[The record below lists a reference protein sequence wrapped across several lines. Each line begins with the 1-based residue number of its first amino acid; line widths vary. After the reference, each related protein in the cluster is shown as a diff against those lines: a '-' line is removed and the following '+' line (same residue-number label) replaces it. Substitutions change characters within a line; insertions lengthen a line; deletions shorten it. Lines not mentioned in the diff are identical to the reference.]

1 MTFNILNL
9 RQPILWALDALS
21 GMTFQS
27 CSSDDDFPTVDGQ
40 APTIVLTTDQIHAE
54 PGRSFNITG
63 TVKDADG
70 IKSIRLKNEG
80 MLLDKT
86 INLLEIYGDSLLHEY
101 NLDYAYT
108 PANDWTDESNFP
120 LEVTVEDVVG
130 NTTSA
135 TLTVKGDGDFTFPTF
150 TSAPSSELTVL
161 LQNPKLTL
169 NASVSDN
176 KKLQSIVVDIPG
188 LNIKDSVLLNGV
200 KEYALKKQYDVP
212 AKEASYVMTLRV
224 YDGMKNMTSTTSV
237 IKVSELPDFE
247 KMYLADVSDAD
258 ALTSDLY
265 GVPMLIEHT
274 GKYQYRAH
282 YYNQKVGTG
291 IRFIPQMTD
300 FNPICFGI
308 DENTG
313 LLTSNP
319 SEAKEII
326 LDEVGYYEITF
337 NTITGDY
344 DVKRYTPT
352 TAKMTLNGTTTV
364 NFNDGSGDQPAQI
377 CLAGSGLPGTP
388 DWTTNQNNDAFILNQ
403 SKTNP
408 YLLYR
413 EFNLKAGDEISFTI
427 SQTHWWGWWPE
438 PYWRFDGS
446 ANNEKN
452 VKNGGENMNSVKAPV
467 TGTYRFEFDYAL
479 LRSRIVL
486 VKAK

>member
-1 MTFNILNL
+1 MTINKLNL
-9 RQPILWALDALS
+9 KQPLLWALVALS

-27 CSSDDDFPTVDGQ
+27 CSSDDDFQAVDGQ
-40 APTIVLTTDQIHAE
+40 APTIALTTDQIHAE

-130 NTTSA
+130 NTSSA

-247 KMYLADVSDAD
+247 KMYLADVSDAA

-274 GKYQYRAH
+274 GKYQYKAH

-344 DVKRYTPT
+344 DVKRYTPA
-352 TAKMTLNGTTTV
+352 TAKMTLDGTTTV

-452 VKNGGENMNSVKAPV
+452 VKNGGDNMKSVKAPV
-467 TGTYRFEFDYAL
+467 AGTYRFEFDYAL
-479 LRSRIVL
+479 LRSRIIL

>member
-9 RQPILWALDALS
+9 RQPILWALVALS

-27 CSSDDDFPTVDGQ
+27 CSSDDDFQAVDGQ
-40 APTIVLTTDQIHAE
+40 APTIALTTDQIHAE

-212 AKEASYVMTLRV
+212 AKEASYMMTLRV
-224 YDGMKNMTSTTSV
+224 YDGMKNMTYTTSK
-237 IKVSELPDFE
+237 INVSELPDFD
-247 KMYLADVSDAD
+247 KMYLADVSDA
-258 ALTSDLY
+258 ASLTSDLY

-274 GKYQYRAH
+274 GKYQYKAH

>member
-9 RQPILWALDALS
+9 RQPILWALVALS

-212 AKEASYVMTLRV
+212 AKEASYMMTLRV

-247 KMYLADVSDAD
+247 KMYLADVSDAA

-282 YYNQKVGTG
+282 YYNQKAGTG

-344 DVKRYTPT
+344 DVKRYTPA
-352 TAKMTLNGTTTV
+352 TAKMTLDGTTAV

-452 VKNGGENMNSVKAPV
+452 VKNGGDNMKSVKAPV
-467 TGTYRFEFDYAL
+467 AGTYRFEFDYAL
-479 LRSRIVL
+479 LRSRIIL

>member
-9 RQPILWALDALS
+9 RQPILWALVALS

-247 KMYLADVSDAD
+247 KMYLADVSDAA

>member
-9 RQPILWALDALS
+9 RQPILWALVALS

-108 PANDWTDESNFP
+108 PANDWTDDSNFP

-247 KMYLADVSDAD
+247 KMYLADVSDAA

-274 GKYQYRAH
+274 GKYQYTAH
-282 YYNQKVGTG
+282 YYNQKAGTG

-300 FNPICFGI
+300 FNPICFGV

-319 SEAKEII
+319 TEAKEII

-337 NTITGDY
+337 NTISGDY
-344 DVKRYTPT
+344 NVKRYTPT
-352 TAKMTLNGTTTV
+352 TVKMTLNGTTTI

-377 CLAGSGLPGTP
+377 CLAGSGLPSTP
-388 DWTTNQNNDAFILNQ
+388 NWTTNQNNDAFILNQ

-413 EFNLKAGDEISFTI
+413 EFDLKAGDEVSFTI

-446 ANNEKN
+446 DNNEKN
-452 VKNGGENMNSVKAPV
+452 VKNGGENMKSVKAPV

-479 LRSRIVL
+479 LRSRIIL

>member
-9 RQPILWALDALS
+9 RQPILWALVALS

-130 NTTSA
+130 NTSSA

-212 AKEASYVMTLRV
+212 AKEASYMMTLRV
-224 YDGMKNMTSTTSV
+224 YDGMKNMTSTTSK
-237 IKVSELPDFE
+237 INVSELPDFD
-247 KMYLADVSDAD
+247 KMYLADVSDA
-258 ALTSDLY
+258 ASLTSDLY

-274 GKYQYRAH
+274 GKYQYKAH

>member
-9 RQPILWALDALS
+9 RQPILWALVALS

-40 APTIVLTTDQIHAE
+40 APTIALTTDQIHAE

-108 PANDWTDESNFP
+108 PANDWTDDSNFP

-200 KEYALKKQYDVP
+200 KEYTLKKQYDVP
-212 AKEASYVMTLRV
+212 AKEASYMMTLRV
-224 YDGMKNMTSTTSV
+224 YDGMKNMTYTTSK
-237 IKVSELPDFE
+237 INVSELPDFD
-247 KMYLADVSDAD
+247 KMYLADVSDA
-258 ALTSDLY
+258 ASLTSDLY

-274 GKYQYRAH
+274 GKYQYKAH